1 MTKEARIHK
10 VGKTVSS
17 TNPAGETG
25 LPHVK
30 NEIQAFLNSIH
41 KNKFKIG

>member
-17 TNPAGETG
+17 TNGAGRTG
-25 LPHVK
+25 QPHVK
-30 NEIQAFLNSIH
+30 NDIGSFLNSIH
-41 KNKFKIG
+41 KNQLKIG